1 MALIVNLITQ
11 TTQISRSPG
20 EWPRDY
26 IGSEGLGPRLL
37 CDLTEADDE
46 PLLASEGTI
55 ALKRL
60 LDGSFA
66 ILPSRPEGPGKNGTG
81 QKNATTRS
89 RTCFMKPRDGTATT
103 ALPGNPETARPRLG
117 PRLKKAQGTG
127 ITAPP

>member
-66 ILPSRPEGPGKNGTG
+66 ILPSRPEGPGKGGPGTRKERDRPEERDDTLPDLFYETSGWNGDNG
-81 QKNATTRS
+81 
-89 RTCFMKPRDGTATT
+89 
-103 ALPGNPETARPRLG
+103 LPSPETLKRLG
-117 PRLKKAQGTG
+117 LDWALS
-127 ITAPP
+127 